1 MNTTTDLGYPLVLH
15 DEYSLLHHLLNH
27 CTREMLRYMN
37 TLNDWNVSSP
47 QCKLDG
53 AAIFVSLSLP
63 SWIEYTE

>member
-15 DEYSLLHHLLNH
+15 DEYSLLHHRLNH
-27 CTREMLRYMN
+27 CTCEMLRYTN
-37 TLNDWNVSSP
+37 TLNDWNIPS

-63 SWIEYTE
+63 SWTKYTE